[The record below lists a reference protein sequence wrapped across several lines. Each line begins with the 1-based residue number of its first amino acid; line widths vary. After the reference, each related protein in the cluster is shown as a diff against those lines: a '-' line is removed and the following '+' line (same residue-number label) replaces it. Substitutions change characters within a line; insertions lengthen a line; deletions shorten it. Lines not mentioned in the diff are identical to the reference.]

1 MHSPIRRHESHSISA
16 ARSQSIPGIT
26 APQQQWPVRLNER
39 TSALFDHLTVSAAQ
53 PAECSAAFPT
63 IPQPSELMGF
73 VIGAS
78 REPSPST
85 DHPLDEF
92 TESLIQAT
100 ANSLF
105 AKNGLTLEGKGF
117 R

>member
-1 MHSPIRRHESHSISA
+1 
-16 ARSQSIPGIT
+16 
-26 APQQQWPVRLNER
+26 
-39 TSALFDHLTVSAAQ
+39 
-53 PAECSAAFPT
+53 
-63 IPQPSELMGF
+63 MGF

-85 DHPLDEF
+85 DHTLDEF
-92 TESLIQAT
+92 TESLIQTT

>member
-1 MHSPIRRHESHSISA
+1 
-16 ARSQSIPGIT
+16 
-26 APQQQWPVRLNER
+26 
-39 TSALFDHLTVSAAQ
+39 
-53 PAECSAAFPT
+53 
-63 IPQPSELMGF
+63 MGF

-100 ANSLF
+100 ANLLF
-105 AKNGLTLEGKGF
+105 AKNGLTLEGKAF